1 MEDDG
6 PVHRKACHLFPELS
20 ELQFKVQPL
29 WRTVWRFLK
38 KLELELPYGPGIPL
52 LGIHTEESRIETD
65 TCNPMFITALFAV
78 ARTYE
83 RALESS
89 LDRKEI
95 KPVNLRGNQS

>member
-1 MEDDG
+1 MLAKMW
-6 PVHRKACHLFPELS
+6 RKGNLLAPLVGM
-20 ELQFKVQPL
+20 QTDPL
-29 WRTVWRFLK
+29 WRTIRRSLK
-38 KLELELPYGPGIPL
+38 KLGTELPYGPTIPL
-52 LGIHTEESRIETD
+52 LGTHTEKTVTERD
-65 TCNPMFITALFAV
+65 TCSPTFTAVLFTI